1 MLDPDLREHLL
12 AEPERVLADLEV
24 MAALAAAQARGLGPN
39 VTDLR
44 SLTIERLRAA
54 LAQLEDTHR
63 HVVSAA
69 YENLSGMRQVHRAAL
84 AVIEAPDLPA
94 LLAALAGPVSAALKI
109 AALRLV
115 LETEAA
121 EVPDFGT
128 PLILPAAPGFGRAYL
143 GLKPRAPLKAATLR
157 PMGVPEARASR
168 SISPVES
175 CTMPRVSTRCL
186 AWVPLPA
193 PGGPSRMRLT
203 ITFPLPCWAARLSAG
218 SAPAWWCRACGPEAE
233 TFRSGLHIGGQADVI
248 GLG

>member
-94 LLAALAGPVSAALKI
+94 LLATLAGPVSEALKV
-109 AALRLV
+109 AALRLI
-115 LETEAA
+115 LETETA

-143 GLKPRAPLKAATLR
+143 GLKSRAPVKAATLR
-157 PMGVPEARASR
+157 PLTEA
-168 SISPVES
+168 
-175 CTMPRVSTRCL
+175 
-186 AWVPLPA
+186 
-193 PGGPSRMRLT
+193 
-203 ITFPLPCWAARLSAG
+203 
-218 SAPAWWCRACGPEAE
+218 AE
-233 TFRSGLHIGGQADVI
+233 TVFGADAAALGSEAVLPLDLGPAALPGFLVLGAKRRGQFKPSHGSDLLQHFAAVLERRLRAL
-248 GLG
+248 LGP